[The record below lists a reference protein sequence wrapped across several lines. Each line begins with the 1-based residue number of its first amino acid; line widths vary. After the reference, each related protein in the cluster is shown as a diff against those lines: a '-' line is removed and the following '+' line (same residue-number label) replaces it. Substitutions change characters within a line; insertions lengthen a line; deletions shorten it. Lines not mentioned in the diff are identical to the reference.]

1 MNTMSDNTGR
11 GSDRQ
16 RWVIKLGS
24 SLLTDPEA
32 GLNHS
37 LIEQLATVGADL
49 RDRGIDIVLVSSGA
63 IAEGMQR
70 LGWKSRPH
78 ELFRLQAA
86 AAVGQMGLAQAYQNA
101 FSHFSVQT
109 AQILLTE
116 ADLNDRTR
124 YLNARSALR
133 SMLELG
139 IVPVVNEND
148 TVDTEEIQ
156 FGDNDTLGALVTNLV
171 EAEYLVILTD
181 QQGLFDADPRHQSN
195 ARLIREAMAGDA
207 ALEAYAG
214 PGGALGRG
222 GMLTKLQAAAR
233 AARSGASTVI
243 CSGHDMERLA
253 DIANGKFPGTV
264 LRAGAGRIAARKQWL
279 AGRLRASGRLFLD
292 AGAVAVLIDSG
303 KSLLP
308 VGVQRLEGRFERGDL
323 VDCVDAASGRAVARG
338 LINYGSVEAEKII
351 GLASSQIEE
360 ILGYVDEPELV
371 HRDNMVV
378 F

>member
-1 MNTMSDNTGR
+1 
-11 GSDRQ
+11 
-16 RWVIKLGS
+16 
-24 SLLTDPEA
+24 
-32 GLNHS
+32 
-37 LIEQLATVGADL
+37 
-49 RDRGIDIVLVSSGA
+49 
-63 IAEGMQR
+63 
-70 LGWKSRPH
+70 
-78 ELFRLQAA
+78 
-86 AAVGQMGLAQAYQNA
+86 
-101 FSHFSVQT
+101 
-109 AQILLTE
+109 
-116 ADLNDRTR
+116 
-124 YLNARSALR
+124 
-133 SMLELG
+133 MLELG

-148 TVDTEEIQ
+148 TVVTEEIQ

>member
-49 RDRGIDIVLVSSGA
+49 RHRGIDIVVVSSGA

-148 TVDTEEIQ
+148 TVVTEEIQ

>member
-1 MNTMSDNTGR
+1 MKTLSDNTGR

-148 TVDTEEIQ
+148 TVVTEEIQ

-195 ARLIREAMAGDA
+195 AHLIREAMAGDA

-222 GMLTKLQAAAR
+222 GMLTKLQAAPR

>member
-1 MNTMSDNTGR
+1 MSDNTGR

-148 TVDTEEIQ
+148 TVVTEEIQ

>member
-148 TVDTEEIQ
+148 TVVTEEIQ

-253 DIANGKFPGTV
+253 DIANGNFPGTV

>member
-1 MNTMSDNTGR
+1 MSDNTGR

-148 TVDTEEIQ
+148 TVVTEEIQ

-264 LRAGAGRIAARKQWL
+264 LRAGASRIAARKQWL

>member
-1 MNTMSDNTGR
+1 MSDNTGR

-148 TVDTEEIQ
+148 TVVTEEIQ

-195 ARLIREAMAGDA
+195 AHLIREAMAGDA

-253 DIANGKFPGTV
+253 DIANGNFPGTV

>member
-1 MNTMSDNTGR
+1 MKTLSDNTGR
-11 GSDRQ
+11 GPDRQ

-148 TVDTEEIQ
+148 TVVTEEIQ

>member
-148 TVDTEEIQ
+148 TVVTEEIQ

-207 ALEAYAG
+207 ALEVYAG
-214 PGGALGRG
+214 LGGALGRG

-243 CSGHDMERLA
+243 CAGHDMERLA
-253 DIANGKFPGTV
+253 DISNGKFPGTV

>member
-1 MNTMSDNTGR
+1 MKTLSDNTGR

-148 TVDTEEIQ
+148 TVVTEEIQ

>member
-148 TVDTEEIQ
+148 TVVTEEIQ

-195 ARLIREAMAGDA
+195 AHLIREAMAGDA

>member
-148 TVDTEEIQ
+148 TVVTEEIQ

-207 ALEAYAG
+207 ALEVYAG
-214 PGGALGRG
+214 LGGALGRG

-253 DIANGKFPGTV
+253 DIANGNFPGTV